1 MSEKLPFSFAD
12 YLTKHAV
19 INISGGIGAHS
30 VEISKKK
37 VHMFSSWKA
46 SQYQK

>member
-30 VEISKKK
+30 VEIS
-37 VHMFSSWKA
+37 
-46 SQYQK
+46 QKYAYVFLMES